1 MEKLKINFSNIPSI
15 IPFRLDSNLLRLK
28 YDQDLVLIMSEPVTY
43 EPLVRMSAGVSLL
56 LNENLGIVPYFRKHH
71 QSRSVIDDWIM
82 NTDNMDEKFI
92 KEDLEK
98 LENFLLSCDNLVNS
112 DIDRV
117 SIRQALKLL
126 IKERCLWQ
134 IEKDTEK
141 LLQILSVF

>member
-1 MEKLKINFSNIPSI
+1 MEKLKINFSHIPSI

-28 YDQDLVLIMSEPVTY
+28 YDQDLTLIMSAPVTY

-71 QSRSVIDDWIM
+71 QTQLVIDDWIM

-98 LENFLLSCDNLVNS
+98 LENFLISCDNLVNS

-134 IEKDTEK
+134 LEKDTET
-141 LLQILSVF
+141 LLRILSVF

>member
-1 MEKLKINFSNIPSI
+1 MEKIKINFSNIPSI
-15 IPFRLDSNLLRLK
+15 IPFRLDSNFLRLK
-28 YDQDLVLIMSEPVTY
+28 YEKDLVLIMSEPVTY

-56 LNENLGIVPYFRKHH
+56 LNENLGIVAYFRKHH

-82 NTDNMDEKFI
+82 NTDNMDEKII

-112 DIDRV
+112 IIDRV

-134 IEKDTEK
+134 LEKDTEN
-141 LLQILSVF
+141 LLRILSVF

>member
-1 MEKLKINFSNIPSI
+1 MEKLKINFSHILSI

-28 YDQDLVLIMSEPVTY
+28 YDQDLTLIMSAPVTY

-71 QSRSVIDDWIM
+71 QTRSVIDDWIM

-92 KEDLEK
+92 KEDLGK

-112 DIDRV
+112 DIDRD

-134 IEKDTEK
+134 LEKDTET
-141 LLQILSVF
+141 LLRILSVF

>member
-1 MEKLKINFSNIPSI
+1 MEKLKINFSHIPSI

-28 YDQDLVLIMSEPVTY
+28 YDQDLVLIMSAPVTY

-71 QSRSVIDDWIM
+71 QTQLVIDDWIM

-92 KEDLEK
+92 KEDLGK

-134 IEKDTEK
+134 LEKDTET
-141 LLQILSVF
+141 LLRILSVF